1 MKTLDDVIT
10 KVNQLEERILTRN
23 QRLRQLIYRLE
34 DDTERRFEEVVEELK
49 GEISEAKSDVID
61 DFDQALLPY
70 QLIEK

>member
-10 KVNQLEERILTRN
+10 KVNQLEKRMQRRN
-23 QRLRQLIYRLE
+23 SRLRQLIYRLE

-49 GEISEAKSDVID
+49 AEVSEAKSDVID

>member
-10 KVNQLEERILTRN
+10 KVNQLERRIQSRN
-23 QRLRQLIYRLE
+23 KRLRQLIYRLE
-34 DDTERRFEEVVEELK
+34 DDTERRFEEVIEELK

>member
-10 KVNQLEERILTRN
+10 KVNQLEERIRTRN

-49 GEISEAKSDVID
+49 AEVSEAKSDVID

>member
-1 MKTLDDVIT
+1 MKTLEDVIA
-10 KVNQLEERILTRN
+10 KVNQLERRIQSRN
-23 QRLRQLIYRLE
+23 KRLRQLIYRLE
-34 DDTERRFEEVVEELK
+34 DDTERRFEEVIEELK